1 MKGIRRAWAAVW
13 LFAAVI
19 AAVPA
24 TDAAHAEG
32 PPTEAC
38 AVLKETKIQG
48 KDCKALILNGC
59 SHEVELNIHYEVAL
73 RQIVILPVQAEGPA
87 YEYRDGGTVKADE
100 KAALAPGESRW
111 FTHTSRPPE
120 VSSVVGAEKV
130 QIEVARCKVGFDY
143 FYQPK

>member
-24 TDAAHAEG
+24 TGSARAEG
-32 PPTEAC
+32 PSDESCVA
-38 AVLKETKIQG
+38 LKETKIQG

-100 KAALAPGESRW
+100 KATLASGESRW
-111 FTHTSRPPE
+111 FIHTSRPPE

-130 QIEVARCKVGFDY
+130 QIEVAKCKVGFDY